1 MHKKHVKTP
10 DFIKRSV
17 GRCPAWLLKGIA
29 LALLTALP
37 VAFTLAHLYTVVT
50 GVADTM
56 HYFTAARD
64 ILNASSRA
72 EGFQAVFRWAPGWPL
87 IIAAFIR
94 WSSPVYIYFLTP
106 LLTWGTLFFLG
117 LSVWMLTR
125 RFGSGLIA
133 ALAAACFLLFR
144 HPHSAYFMIY
154 PFREP
159 LSFLGVSI
167 AWAAV
172 IAGCRTQGARRY
184 LLLCLSGL
192 ASVLAAGVREPA
204 IFSLA
209 GVAGYVLLSKET
221 GSTKSRLA
229 ATAAVL
235 APLITAVMFIAGLFL
250 VTGYIGSAQFSGW
263 RIMTEARTWGEWQGM
278 VLQYVYLLRDMLGM
292 TGAGLLVTGIAA
304 ALWKH
309 RAAAFLLLVPALV
322 TLAFYSTFTVF
333 PRYALSTALYLAP
346 LLGAGLAVAVAAAGR
361 LLQRVAPSVPA
372 FLSPV
377 VVLLLLALAARQSAG
392 LTPWGRTLLHQF
404 REVESV
410 LNRFV
415 SPSRDLVLIDYRYRH
430 LHDLLESH
438 LGIRPGGA
446 ERLSPV
452 KGQARA
458 FFIEPLSDEGQIRAN
473 VPAPVVHMREEI
485 LQHHDIVPVRDAG
498 GQPVVF
504 TLADASYAIRA
515 IQPWSLL
522 RTETPVYRQDVSGG
536 LVWFDFRE
544 SATAVER
551 RMVWRSA
558 GGELLR
564 SGTLP
569 AGNGLIACAAGSLFD
584 GRDTVRV
591 VIESGALMPA
601 DPVVRAVPGITGAVF
616 GFGAGRR
623 LSVMSWVDD
632 PVHRSGEKWGAV
644 FVEEARFRIPNP
656 EGAGNST
663 LSVSFDY
670 RIRFPIAGTGLF
682 RYADDSGALAGET
695 VSLDGSEIRH
705 TVRIPAS
712 RRKGAVLPIHLTA
725 ELPQPFDN
733 HFRLVSI
740 GLCLE

>member
-1 MHKKHVKTP
+1 MKTP
-10 DFIKRSV
+10 VFLKRFA
-17 GRCPAWLLKGIA
+17 GHAPAWLIKGIA
-29 LALLTALP
+29 MALLTAIP
-37 VAFTLAHLYTVVT
+37 VGFALAHLYTVVT

-72 EGFQAVFRWAPGWPL
+72 EWFQAVFRWAPGWPL

-106 LLTWGTLFFLG
+106 LLTWATLFFLG

-144 HPHSAYFMIY
+144 HPHSAYFLIY

-159 LSFLGVSI
+159 LSFLGIAI
-167 AWAAV
+167 AWATV
-172 IAGCRTQGARRY
+172 IAGCRTHGARRY
-184 LLLCLSGL
+184 ALLGLSGL
-192 ASVLAAGVREPA
+192 ATVLAAGVREPA

-221 GSTKSRLA
+221 GPAKSRLA
-229 ATAAVL
+229 ATTAVL
-235 APLITAVMFIAGLFL
+235 APFITAVMFIAGLFL
-250 VTGYIGSAQFSGW
+250 VTGHIGSAQFTGW
-263 RIMTEARTWGEWQGM
+263 RSMTDERTWGEWQGM
-278 VLQYVYLLRDMLGM
+278 ALQYADLLRAMLGI

-304 ALWKH
+304 ALWKN
-309 RAAAFLLLVPALV
+309 RAAAFLLLVPALM
-322 TLAFYSTFTVF
+322 TLAFYSTFVVF

-346 LLGAGLAVAVAAAGR
+346 LVGAGLAVAVAAASR
-361 LLQRVAPSVPA
+361 LLQRTAPALPA
-372 FLSPV
+372 FLSPG
-377 VVLLLLALAARQSAG
+377 VVLLLIALAARQSAG
-392 LTPWGRTLLHQF
+392 LTPWGRTLLRQF

-410 LNRFV
+410 LNRYV
-415 SPSRDLVLIDYRYRH
+415 SPSPGDLVLIDFRYRH
-430 LHDLLESH
+430 LHDFLQSH

-446 ERLSPV
+446 RQLASV
-452 KGQARA
+452 QGQSRA

-473 VPAPVVHMREEI
+473 VRVPVVHMNEEI
-485 LQHHDIVPVRDAG
+485 LQRHDIVPVRDADG
-498 GQPVVF
+498 HPVVF
-504 TLADASYAIRA
+504 ALADASYAIRE
-515 IQPWSLL
+515 IRPWSIQ
-522 RTETPVYRQDVSGG
+522 RTETPVDREDVSGG

-544 SATAVER
+544 AAAVER
-551 RMVWRSA
+551 RLAWRSS

-569 AGNGLIACAAGSLFD
+569 AGSGMAACTAGSLFD

-591 VIESGALMPA
+591 VIESGAIMPA
-601 DPVVRAVPGITGAVF
+601 DPIVRAVPGITGAVF

-623 LSVMSWVDD
+623 LSIMSWVDD

-670 RIRFPIAGTGLF
+670 RIRFPVAGTGLF
-682 RYADDSGALAGET
+682 RYADDSGPLADEP
-695 VSLDGSEIRH
+695 VSLDGSEIHH

-712 RRKGAVLPIHLTA
+712 RRTGAILPIHLTA